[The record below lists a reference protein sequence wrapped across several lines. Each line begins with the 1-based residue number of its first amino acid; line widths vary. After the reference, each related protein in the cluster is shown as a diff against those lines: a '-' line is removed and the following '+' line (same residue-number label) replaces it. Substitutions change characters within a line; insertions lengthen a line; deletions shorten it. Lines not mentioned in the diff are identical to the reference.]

1 MTVSYKKSGKD
12 GGGYYT
18 NHSAEVDDYYTAGEK
33 EPPGVWY
40 VSPNSFALRKTALDI
55 VDGESFSS
63 VDSKKF
69 AALTAGYH
77 PETGEKLVQ
86 NADRRDRVALHD
98 FTLSPPKSVSVVW
111 SQAGDRLKERIEAIQ
126 SNAAREF
133 LDYISIRAVTRQ
145 GKAGAIQEKAMV
157 RGATFSHGSSREN
170 DPHLHTH
177 GVLMNV
183 AELEDGRTGALETR
197 EIMRWQGAAASLYH
211 ADLAYKLREEGFS
224 IKKIGNLF
232 EIDGVPEEVIKAF
245 SQRRA
250 AILKAVEEEMERRGL
265 DASQASRGL
274 FQKAT
279 IDTRREKSEM
289 SRFELIDIW
298 KERGAALGF
307 TEEQVA
313 EIMSPKEGSDLTPE
327 QCKAEVKNVV
337 DQILQLKAVFGEPE
351 LVAKA
356 ASALIGLAS
365 REQILSAVEE
375 VKSELLV
382 AHGEHER
389 DTVFT
394 SRDMVSLEHEML
406 ELCEERS
413 GRHII
418 NDFELPAN
426 LSGEQRA
433 AAEGV
438 LRDDNYLTIVEGAAG
453 AGKTYTMASVAR
465 VYEANGYKV
474 HGLAV
479 AWTAALNLK
488 KDADLA
494 VGAAITGWLNA
505 AKKGEAG
512 LDSKSLLILDEVGVV
527 SARQM
532 RDVLTVA
539 HQYGVKVVGLGDRK
553 QHKSVEAGDC
563 LSPMVQRLGSYE
575 LKEIRRQNRVEERE
589 AVKNLFDGKAAE
601 ALKTFAQQEDGFT
614 VRDGDQAVNEA
625 LVDDWLASRSRSI
638 GDTVDFSRNG
648 KELSGQII
656 SQNDDFWT
664 VSTGEELH
672 KVGRTHLILASDN
685 RSVRSLNRLAQE
697 RLLERGLLGE
707 GRLLDTIDG
716 EQALHVGDEIQF
728 RTNSHEHEVYNR
740 MRGRIAGF
748 DGDVMQVRMSDD
760 RLLSVNLNEKAWRTE
775 DGELAVQLAYATT
788 TYSSQ
793 GLTVGHT
800 FVKDGWSLA
809 RDSAGVAM
817 SRHRESVHVYADRV
831 EHHERA
837 MRKTLADQ
845 WKPVEEFTD
854 ADVQESMAKSWSKD
868 NVKAST
874 LNHIWQEHDGAI
886 VDRAYLLAEQ
896 KEAERVARSR
906 EPEALGQKQ
915 PLPELERASDRQISR
930 AMEKLQLEGIDYEA
944 LKIAGQQGILRVD
957 GATGEPVFL
966 GRKGDGALMQVLPL
980 EGPQKPD
987 LRGRFPPIL
996 RGEGDKTLVVQ
1007 DGMEALRTL
1016 TDYLDAGEPTPN
1028 LIITGGKPFAL
1039 SGPQAKELL
1048 TGKDAKVEKK
1058 QSAQSAERDHSNDSA
1073 RSERAAAI
1081 AQAEEASRRATAALQ
1096 EQAQRPP
1103 ERDAGLTR

>member
-1 MTVSYKKSGKD
+1 MTVSYKKAGQ
-12 GGGYYT
+12 GGGSYYT
-18 NHSAEVDDYYTAGEK
+18 LQASEVDDYYTASEK

-40 VSPNSFALRKTALDI
+40 VAANQYGQRKTQLGITD
-55 VDGESFSS
+55 ELSFSS
-63 VDSKKF
+63 EDTKKF
-69 AALTAGYH
+69 KALVNGLH
-77 PETGEKLVQ
+77 PETNNKLVQ
-86 NADRRDRVALHD
+86 NAGAKNRVALHD
-98 FTLSPPKSVSVVW
+98 FTLSPPKSISVIW
-111 SQAGDRLKERIEAIQ
+111 SQASDKMKVEIERVKFECSRSYMDYLSEHAVVRLAGKERGSMIHA
-126 SNAAREF
+126 
-133 LDYISIRAVTRQ
+133 
-145 GKAGAIQEKAMV
+145 KAFV
-157 RGATFSHGSSREN
+157 RGAIFVHGSSREN
-170 DPHLHTH
+170 DPQAHDHF
-177 GVLMNV
+177 VLMNV
-183 AELEDGRTGALETR
+183 AESEDGRTGALETR
-197 EIMRWQGAAASLYH
+197 DMMRWQGAAASLFH
-211 ADLAYKLREEGFS
+211 ADLAYKFRQAGFS
-224 IKKIGNLF
+224 IRKDKNLF
-232 EIDGVPEEVIKAF
+232 EIDGVPDNVLKEF
-245 SQRRA
+245 SRRR
-250 AILKAVEEEMERRGL
+250 EEMTKLAEASGIDIA
-265 DASQASRGL
+265 DASRELLQKLALESRPGKNEL
-274 FQKAT
+274 
-279 IDTRREKSEM
+279 
-289 SRFELIDIW
+289 SRTELIALW
-298 KERGAALGF
+298 RERGAAIGF
-307 TEEQVA
+307 TEKQVN
-313 EIMSPKEGSDLTPE
+313 EIIGLDTFVDLTPE
-327 QCKAEVKNVV
+327 QCRAEVKNVV
-337 DQILQLKAVFGEPE
+337 DQITKTKAVFGEPE

-356 ASALIGLAS
+356 ASAMIGLAS
-365 REQILSAVEE
+365 REQIIAAIEAY
-375 VKSELLV
+375 KSELLV
-382 AHGEHER
+382 SHGEHTR

-394 SRDMVSLEHEML
+394 NREMVTLEHEML
-406 ELCEERS
+406 ELCEDRN
-413 GRHII
+413 GKHII
-418 NDFELPAN
+418 EDFNLPES

-438 LRDDNYLTIVEGAAG
+438 LRDENYLTIVEGAAG

-494 VGAAITGWLNA
+494 VGAAITGWINA

-512 LDSKSLLILDEVGVV
+512 LDNKSLLILDEVGVV

-532 RDVLTVA
+532 RDVLAVA
-539 HQYGVKVVGLGDRK
+539 RQYGVKVVALGDRK
-553 QHKSVEAGDC
+553 QQKSVEAGDC
-563 LSPMVQRLGSYE
+563 LSPMVQRLGSFE
-575 LKEIRRQNRVEERE
+575 LKEIKRQNRVEERE
-589 AVKNLFDGKAAE
+589 AVKHLFEGNAAE
-601 ALKTFAQQEDGFT
+601 ALETFSKRDDGFT
-614 VRDGDQAVNEA
+614 VRDGDDDVNEA
-625 LVDDWLASRSRSI
+625 LVDDWVASRSRTI
-638 GDTVDFSRNG
+638 GDSIDFSREG
-648 KELSGQII
+648 KELSGQIV
-656 SQNDDFWT
+656 SQDANFWT

-685 RSVRSLNRLAQE
+685 RSVRSLNQLAQE

-707 GRLLDTIDG
+707 GRLLGTIDG
-716 EQALHVGDEIQF
+716 EQALHVGDEIQI
-728 RTNSHEHEVYNR
+728 RSNSAEHEVYNR
-740 MRGRIAGF
+740 MRGRIEGF
-748 DGDVMQVRMSDD
+748 EGDVMQVRMSDD
-760 RLLSVNLNEKAWRTE
+760 RLLPMNLNEKAWRTE

-831 EHHERA
+831 DHHERA

-845 WKPVEEFTD
+845 WRPVQEFSD
-854 ADVQESMAKSWSKD
+854 ADVLASIAKCWSRD

-874 LNHIWQEHDGAI
+874 LNHIWQEPDGAI

-896 KEAERVARSR
+896 KEAERVAKSR

-915 PLPELERASDRQISR
+915 PLPDLERASDRQISR
-930 AMEKLQLEGIDYEA
+930 AMEKLQLAGIDYEA
-944 LKIAGQQGILRVD
+944 LKIAGEQGILRVD

-980 EGPQKPD
+980 DGPQKPD

-1016 TDYLDAGEPTPN
+1016 TNYLDAGEPTPN

-1048 TGKDAKVEKK
+1048 AGKDAKAEKK
-1058 QSAQSAERDHSNDSA
+1058 QSAQSVERDRSNDSA

>member
-1 MTVSYKKSGKD
+1 MTVSHKKSGKD
-12 GGGYYT
+12 GGSYYT

-40 VSPNSFALRKTALDI
+40 VSPNSFALRKTALGI
-55 VDGESFSS
+55 VDGQSFSS
-63 VDSKKF
+63 LDSKKF

-77 PETGEKLVQ
+77 PETGERLVQ
-86 NADRRDRVALHD
+86 NADSKDRIALHD

-111 SQAGDRLKERIEAIQ
+111 SQAGDQLKERIEVIQ
-126 SNAAREF
+126 SSSAREF
-133 LDYISIRAVTRQ
+133 LDYMSKNAVTRQ
-145 GKAGAIQEKAMV
+145 GKAGVIRAKAMV

-170 DPHLHTH
+170 DPQLHTH
-177 GVLMNV
+177 CVLMNV

-197 EIMRWQGAAASLYH
+197 DMMRWQGAAASLYH

-224 IKKIGNLF
+224 IRKGKNLF
-232 EIDGVPEEVIKAF
+232 EIEGVPDEVIKAF

-250 AILKAVEEEMERRGL
+250 AILKAVKKEMESRGL

-274 FQKAT
+274 LQKAT
-279 IDTRREKSEM
+279 IETRREKSEM

-307 TEEQVA
+307 TEEQVN
-313 EIMSPKEGSDLTPE
+313 EIMSHEKGSYLTPD
-327 QCKAEVKNVV
+327 QCKAEVKNVA
-337 DQILQLKAVFGEPE
+337 DQILKLKALFGEPE
-351 LVAKA
+351 FVAKS

-365 REQILSAVEE
+365 REQIISAIEE
-375 VKSELLV
+375 VKKELLV

-394 SRDMVSLEHEML
+394 SREMVSLEHEML
-406 ELCEERS
+406 ELSEDRT
-413 GRHII
+413 GKHIQT
-418 NDFELPAN
+418 EYALPDS

-438 LRDDNYLTIVEGAAG
+438 LRDDNHLTVVEGAAG

-465 VYEANGYKV
+465 AYEANGYKV
-474 HGLAV
+474 QGLAT
-479 AWTAALNLK
+479 AWTAALNLQN
-488 KDADLA
+488 DADLA
-494 VGAAITGWLNA
+494 GGAAITGWLNA

-512 LDSKSLLILDEVGVV
+512 IDNKTLLIVDEAGVV
-527 SARQM
+527 SAKQM
-532 RDVLTVA
+532 RDVLAVA
-539 HQYGVKVVGLGDRK
+539 REHGAKVVLLGDTK
-553 QHKSVEAGDC
+553 QQKAVEAGAS
-563 LSPMVQRLGSYE
+563 LGPIAQRLGSFK
-575 LKEIRRQNRVEERE
+575 LTEIRRQHRVEERE
-589 AVKNLFDGKAAE
+589 AVKQLFDGQAAE
-601 ALKTFAQQEDGFT
+601 ALKTFSQREGGLS
-614 VRDGDQAVNEA
+614 VRDGDDEVNKA
-625 LVDDWLASRSRSI
+625 LVDDWVASRSRTV
-638 GDTVDFSRNG
+638 GDTVDFARDGEELTG
-648 KELSGQII
+648 KII
-656 SQNDDFWT
+656 SQDDRFWT
-664 VSTGEELH
+664 VSTGDEVHRIE
-672 KVGRTHLILASDN
+672 RTHLILATDN
-685 RSVRSLNRLAQE
+685 RSVRDLNQLAQE
-697 RLLERGLLGE
+697 RLLEQGLLGE
-707 GRLLDTIDG
+707 GRTLNTIDG

-728 RTNSHEHEVYNR
+728 RANAREHEVYNR
-740 MRGRIAGF
+740 MRGRIEGF
-748 DGDVMQVRMSDD
+748 AGDVMQVRLADD
-760 RLLSVNLNEKAWRTE
+760 KLVAVDLNEKTWRTE
-775 DGELAVQLAYATT
+775 EGDLAVQLAYATT

-800 FVKDGWSLA
+800 FVKDGWSLS

-817 SRHRESVHVYADRV
+817 SRHRESARIYADRGD
-831 EHHERA
+831 HHERA

-874 LNHIWQEHDGAI
+874 LDHIWQEHDGAM

-896 KEAERVARSR
+896 KEAERVAKSR

-915 PLPELERASDRQISR
+915 PLPDLERASDRQISR
-930 AMEKLQLEGIDYEA
+930 AMEKLQLAGIDYEA
-944 LKIAGQQGILRVD
+944 LKIAGEQGILRVD

-1016 TDYLDAGEPTPN
+1016 TDYLEAGEPTPN

-1058 QSAQSAERDHSNDSA
+1058 QSTQSVERDRSNDSA
-1073 RSERAAAI
+1073 RSERAVAI
-1081 AQAEEASRRATAALQ
+1081 AKAEEATRRATAALQ

>member
-12 GGGYYT
+12 GGSYYT
-18 NHSAEVDDYYTAGEK
+18 NHSSEVDDYYTAGEK

-40 VSPNSFALRKTALDI
+40 VSPNSFGLRKTALS
-55 VDGESFSS
+55 VMDGQSFSS
-63 VDSKKF
+63 LDSKKF

-77 PETGEKLVQ
+77 PETGERLVQ
-86 NADRRDRVALHD
+86 NADKKGRVALHD

-111 SQAGDRLKERIEAIQ
+111 SQANDELKEKIERIQ
-126 SNAAREF
+126 SDCAREF
-133 LDYISIRAVTRQ
+133 LDYISIKAVTRQ
-145 GKAGAIQEKAMV
+145 GKAGVIQANAMV

-170 DPHLHTH
+170 DPQLHMH
-177 GVLMNV
+177 CVLMNV

-224 IKKIGNLF
+224 IKKIKNLF

-250 AILKAVEEEMERRGL
+250 AILKAVEEEMEIRGL

-274 FQKAT
+274 LQKAT

-313 EIMSPKEGSDLTPE
+313 EIMSPKKGSDLTPE
-327 QCKAEVKNVV
+327 QCKAEVKNVA

-365 REQILSAVEE
+365 REQILSAVEG
-375 VKSELLV
+375 VKNELLV

-406 ELCEERS
+406 ELCEDRS
-413 GRHII
+413 GKHII
-418 NDFELPAN
+418 NNFELPEN

-512 LDSKSLLILDEVGVV
+512 LDNKSLLILDEVGVV

-532 RDVLTVA
+532 RDVLAVA

-601 ALKTFAQQEDGFT
+601 ALKTFSQREDGFT

-638 GDTVDFSRNG
+638 GDAVDFSRKG
-648 KELSGQII
+648 KELWGQII
-656 SQNDDFWT
+656 SQNDEFWT

-793 GLTVGHT
+793 GLTVGHS

-817 SRHRESVHVYADRV
+817 SRHRESAHVYADRV

-854 ADVQESMAKSWSKD
+854 ADVLDSMGKSWSKD

-874 LNHIWQEHDGAI
+874 LNHIWQEQDGAI

-896 KEAERVARSR
+896 KEAERVARTK
-906 EPEALGQKQ
+906 EPAALGQKQ
-915 PLPELERASDRQISR
+915 PLPELERPSDTQISR
-930 AMEKLQLEGIDYEA
+930 AMERLRLDGIDHDA
-944 LKIAGQQGILRVD
+944 LKIAGSQGVLRVD

-966 GRKGDGALMQVLPL
+966 GRKEDGSLMQVLPI
-980 EGPQKPD
+980 EGAQKPD

-996 RGEGDKTLVVQ
+996 RGDGDETLVVH
-1007 DGMEALRTL
+1007 DGMAALRTL
-1016 TDYLDAGEPTPN
+1016 TEYLEAGTPTPN
-1028 LIITGGKPFAL
+1028 IIVTGGKPFAL
-1039 SGPQAKELL
+1039 SGPQAKDLL
-1048 TGKDAKVEKK
+1048 AATSAKSEKR
-1058 QSAQSAERDHSNDSA
+1058 AENSNTRD
-1073 RSERAAAI
+1073 RSEETSEREAVAAKFA
-1081 AQAEEASRRATAALQ
+1081 EASRRSSAALQ
-1096 EQAQRPP
+1096 EQAAQAQRP